1 MNSNSLK
8 HSVFVYACVPFLFN
22 AQAAVQ
28 DATTPAV
35 TIQVERLP
43 YEAYMQRIQQ
53 RIARLRETVAMASN
67 VQDKASAYAFIDFI
81 DAGGNNPYFYLDGT
95 ALNAEQQAQ
104 FDTANR
110 KAKALNAMAFI
121 AAREACRRVVKAQGY
136 GDDTLFSYYDEKLR
150 ELAGSTP
157 L

>member
-8 HSVFVYACVPFLFN
+8 HSVFVFACTPFLFN
-22 AQAAVQ
+22 AQAAVP
-28 DATTPAV
+28 DDTPPAV

-43 YEAYMQRIQQ
+43 YDAYMQRIQQ
-53 RIARLRETVAMASN
+53 RIERLRETVTMASK

-81 DAGGNNPYFYLDGT
+81 DSGGNNPYFYLDGT
-95 ALNAEQQAQ
+95 ALDAEQQAQ
-104 FDTANR
+104 FNTANR
-110 KAKALNAMAFI
+110 KAETLNAMAFI

-136 GDDTLFSYYDEKLR
+136 GDEHLFSYYDEKLR